1 MIDETINTGT
11 GEQLTVEQAYAMLDF
26 YCDLLEKQGYQA
38 VPYPNVDARLG
49 GSVYRGAKY
58 DALNEAY
65 WMCEET
71 RKLIRQGR
79 WSKAQRWIG
88 FIQGLV
94 WMSGLCS
101 ISEIK
106 THNRLGPRT
115 SSSTA
120 GATAGRMFM
129 SRGTNGWGEAKS

>member
-1 MIDETINTGT
+1 MSDEMIS
-11 GEQLTVEQAYAMLDF
+11 GEQLTQEQAYAMLDF
-26 YCDLLEKQGYQA
+26 YCELLDKQGYEP
-38 VPYPNVDARLG
+38 VPYPNPDARVG

-65 WMCEET
+65 WMCQEA

-79 WSKAQRWIG
+79 WSKALRWIG

-94 WMSGLCS
+94 WICGLQS

-106 THNRLGPRT
+106 THNRFIPKTAEQVAEAT
-115 SSSTA
+115 S
-120 GATAGRMFM
+120 GRMFM
-129 SRGTNGWGEAKS
+129 SRPKPDQSRV

>member
-1 MIDETINTGT
+1 MSDEMIS
-11 GEQLTVEQAYAMLDF
+11 GEQLTQEQAYAMLDF
-26 YCDLLEKQGYQA
+26 YCDLLEKQGYEPI
-38 VPYPNVDARLG
+38 PYPNPDARVG

-65 WMCEET
+65 WMCQEA

-79 WSKAQRWIG
+79 WSKALRWIG

-94 WMSGLCS
+94 WMCGLQS

-106 THNRLGPRT
+106 THNRLIPK
-115 SSSTA
+115 SAAEETA
-120 GATAGRMFM
+120 QAAAGRMFM
-129 SRGTNGWGEAKS
+129 SRKATGGDGAKAW

>member
-1 MIDETINTGT
+1 MPDDVIS
-11 GEQLTVEQAYAMLDF
+11 GEQLTQEQAYAMLDF
-26 YCDLLEKQGYQA
+26 YCDLLEKQGYEA
-38 VPYPNVDARLG
+38 VPYPNPDARVG

-65 WMCEET
+65 WMCIEA

-79 WSKAQRWIG
+79 WSKALRWIG

-94 WMSGLCS
+94 WMCGLQS
-101 ISEIK
+101 ITEIK
-106 THNRLGPRT
+106 GHNRLIPRSAAET
-115 SSSTA
+115 AA

-129 SRGTNGWGEAKS
+129 SRPRPEEGRA

>member
-1 MIDETINTGT
+1 MSDDTYIN
-11 GEQLTVEQAYAMLDF
+11 GEQISQEQAYAMLDF
-26 YCDLLEKQGYQA
+26 YCDLLEKQGYQP

-65 WMCEET
+65 WMCEEA
-71 RKLIRQGR
+71 RKLVRQGR
-79 WSKAQRWIG
+79 WSKALRWIG

-94 WMSGLCS
+94 WMCGLCS

-106 THNRLGPRT
+106 THNRLGPRRG
-115 SSSTA
+115 STTA
-120 GATAGRMFM
+120 ADAAGRMFT
-129 SRGTNGWGEAKS
+129 SSISSPRVREAKA

>member
-1 MIDETINTGT
+1 MYDDTINTGT

-26 YCDLLEKQGYQA
+26 YTHLLEQQGYQP
-38 VPYPNVDARLG
+38 VPYPDADARVG

-58 DALNEAY
+58 DALNQAY
-65 WMCEET
+65 WMCQET

-106 THNRLGPRT
+106 THNRLGPRPA
-115 SSSTA
+115 SSTE
-120 GATAGRMFM
+120 GRMFGVGRTD
-129 SRGTNGWGEAKS
+129 SARQVNA